1 MTITRKSRLWPFPLH
16 KQSHSRTALLKT
28 ESINKHIHNR
38 FTDERAIDFSV
49 SASQAI
55 YSQINAK
62 Y

>member
-1 MTITRKSRLWPFPLH
+1 MTITTKSRLGPFPLH
-16 KQSHSRTALLKT
+16 KQSRSRTALLKT
-28 ESINKHIHNR
+28 ESINKHIYNR
-38 FTDERAIDFSV
+38 FTDEGTIDFSV